1 VLVSVI
7 FPEALSLP
15 AEPLLRALDEKLGLS
30 MPGDSVMLAAQRVY
44 IYVYGASSLHVTEMS
59 YSQGKVVFTIVEKDL
74 ILFSFGEQNRRLGW
88 RGQQSRYKV
97 VWLGEPTHVCLAMGC
112 GLSGTLIQALLQGV
126 AMVNTQ
132 TRVDAGDGC
141 LRAYKGAD

>member
-15 AEPLLRALDEKLGLS
+15 AEPLLRALDQKLGLS

-59 YSQGKVVFTIVEKDL
+59 YSQGKVVFTIVE
-74 ILFSFGEQNRRLGW
+74 R
-88 RGQQSRYKV
+88 
-97 VWLGEPTHVCLAMGC
+97 T
-112 GLSGTLIQALLQGV
+112 
-126 AMVNTQ
+126 
-132 TRVDAGDGC
+132 
-141 LRAYKGAD
+141 